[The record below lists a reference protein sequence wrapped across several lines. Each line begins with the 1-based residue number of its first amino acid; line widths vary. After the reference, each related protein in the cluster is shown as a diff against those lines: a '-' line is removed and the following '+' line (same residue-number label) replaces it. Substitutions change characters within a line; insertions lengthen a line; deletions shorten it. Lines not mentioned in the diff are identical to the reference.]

1 MAKRIL
7 NMAEESPTMVALRG
21 WAELYEQREEYS
33 TVTSQQALTLWL
45 PLAGALPE
53 LFLGALNED

>member
-1 MAKRIL
+1 
-7 NMAEESPTMVALRG
+7 MVALRG

-53 LFLGALNED
+53 LFFGALNED